1 MVNQELANIFYEI
14 GYFLEMEEV
23 AFKPQAYEKAA
34 IVLENLGESVAEIYE
49 KGGIKAL
56 IAIPGVGKSIA
67 QKIEEYLKTGKIKHY
82 EELKRKIPVDMEKLI
97 AVEGI
102 GPKTV
107 KTLYNEAGIKNL
119 DDLEEAAKK
128 HKIAVLFGFGGKTE
142 QNILESI
149 KFLKRNKN
157 RFFLGEILPVAQEIE
172 SALTSLK
179 EVKKFSVAGSIR
191 KIGRAS
197 CRERV

>member
-142 QNILESI
+142 QNILMYITEYLDI
-149 KFLKRNKN
+149 
-157 RFFLGEILPVAQEIE
+157 PQV
-172 SALTSLK
+172 
-179 EVKKFSVAGSIR
+179 
-191 KIGRAS
+191 
-197 CRERV
+197 